1 MCYSE
6 VRDRETKI
14 IIKKDDLTEQN
25 FAQNK
30 LGLFK
35 AVAGVAVSS
44 VGGIIHSGS
53 AQNMLTICSILFQCR
68 AHV

>member
-1 MCYSE
+1 MCQSE
-6 VRDRETKI
+6 ICEREKKKKKTRQTK
-14 IIKKDDLTEQN
+14 T
-25 FAQNK
+25 FAQIK
-30 LGLFK
+30 LGVFK

-53 AQNMLTICSILFQCR
+53 AQNMLTICSILFQRR